1 MQMWEDLT
9 SSEKIIAAVIIVSV
23 IILIY
28 IYARSHILSAAEGF
42 ELETAVTPSYIR
54 NYYTKKLADTL
65 SEDPRNSA
73 GEYVEFFTVCNNN
86 QGIFDIT
93 PSNCVFK
100 YNHMNDKTFTIQI
113 TPGIYSGVELAR
125 KLECELNA
133 VDDGWWVTWDAMHR
147 RFAMGTHGFK
157 YRRWYHPRSIYA
169 DMGIKCTP
177 EFGLMKNM
185 TEWMDSEVGE
195 SIVFLRSNEIVS

>member
-1 MQMWEDLT
+1 MLEDLT
-9 SSEKIIAAVIIVSV
+9 SNEKIFAAVIIVSL

-28 IYARSHILSAAEGF
+28 IYSTNRALLEGF
-42 ELETAVTPSYIR
+42 ELETAVTPAYIR

-73 GEYVEFFTVCNNN
+73 GEYVEFFTVCDNND
-86 QGIFDIT
+86 GIFDIT
-93 PSNCVFK
+93 PDNCVFK
-100 YNHMNDKTFTIQI
+100 YNHMNDKTFTIQL
-113 TPGIYSGVELAR
+113 PLGIYSGPELAK

-133 VDDGWWVTWDAMHR
+133 VDDGWWVTWDSMHK

-185 TEWMDSEVGE
+185 TEWMDSEIGE
-195 SIVFLRSNEIVS
+195 SIVFIRSNEIAMV